1 MVSSLRVA
9 ELVQIARGAMGV
21 VAGVGW
27 IGSHRGF
34 AKGARRLN
42 EVVRVRRPGR
52 PGGGGDRR

>member
-9 ELVQIARGAMGV
+9 ELVQIARGVMGV

-27 IGSHRGF
+27 IGSRRRF